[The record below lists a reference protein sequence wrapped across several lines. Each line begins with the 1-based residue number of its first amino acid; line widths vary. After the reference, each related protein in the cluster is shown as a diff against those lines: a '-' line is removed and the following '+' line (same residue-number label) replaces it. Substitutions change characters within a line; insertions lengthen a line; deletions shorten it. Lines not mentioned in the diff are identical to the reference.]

1 MNKTIRNIIY
11 NGLYQLL
18 VIALPVITVP
28 YVARVLGAHSLGI
41 NSYVVSIGNLLAYVI
56 FLGLNQFGVRTI
68 ARSSQKKIVLEN
80 EFYNL
85 WIIQLIVGIVVLCG
99 YIYFAT
105 LNSYSLFLLAN
116 VPYLLGYVIDI
127 SWFFIGVEQIKEVV
141 IRNSIVKLIT
151 VLFIFILVRSP
162 KDLFA
167 YILINACSILFSNII
182 FWEKLFKVFSGFH
195 FIFRKRSLKY
205 FLPLVILGAPQIA
218 VQLYTSFDSTLV
230 GTIAGPTQLSY
241 YDQSQKVVRIVLA
254 LVTSVSTVIMPKLSQ
269 LDKEDNRN
277 YFKILK
283 FSLDVTLISSL
294 FIVLN
299 LMIDSNEFV
308 PWFFGTKFNEMKNN
322 MFFVSLILI
331 FVSYGGVFA
340 NQFALSRGLYKEYS
354 IPYFIGAAISIPLNI
369 VFVNKY
375 GADGGTF
382 TIILTEFIV
391 CLLRVLIVHKRV
403 NYNFLLR
410 GQWKF
415 ILSMIISL
423 GVGLEFKIYV
433 SNLLLTM
440 ILNSIMS
447 TILFIFLLSVTNITY
462 INRLFRSKILKK

>member
-1 MNKTIRNIIY
+1 MSKIIRNIIY

-28 YVARVLGAHSLGI
+28 YVARVLGTHSLGI
-41 NSYVVSIGNLLAYVI
+41 NSYVASIGNLLAYVI
-56 FLGLNQFGVRTI
+56 FLGLNQFGVRKI
-68 ARSSQKKIVLEN
+68 ARSSQNKIVLED

-85 WIIQLIVGIVVLCG
+85 WVIQLMVGVLVIFG
-99 YIYFAT
+99 YVLFAGF
-105 LNSYSLFLLAN
+105 NSYKFFLLAN
-116 VPYLLGYVIDI
+116 IPYLLGYVIDI

-141 IRNSIVKLIT
+141 IRNSIVKLVT
-151 VLFIFILVRSP
+151 VFFIFILVRSP
-162 KDLFA
+162 RDLFI

-182 FWEKLFKVFSGFH
+182 FWQRLYHFFSGFH
-195 FIFRKRSLKY
+195 FLFHKISLKY

-254 LVTSVSTVIMPKLSQ
+254 LVTSVSIVLMPKLSQ
-269 LDKEDNRN
+269 LDKRGDKG
-277 YFKILK
+277 YSKILK
-283 FSLDVTLISSL
+283 LSLDITLISAL

-308 PWFFGTKFNEMKNN
+308 PWFFGDKFNEMKNN

-340 NQFALSRGLYKEYS
+340 NQFALSKGLYREYS
-354 IPYFIGAAISIPLNI
+354 IPYFVGAAISIPMNVI
-369 VFVNKY
+369 FVNKY

-382 TIILTEFIV
+382 TIIVTEFIV
-391 CLLRVLIVHKRV
+391 CLLRILIVHRKV
-403 NYNFLLR
+403 NYKFLLKN
-410 GQWKF
+410 QWKF
-415 ILSMIISL
+415 ILAMIISL
-423 GVGLEFKIYV
+423 GISLKFKLYV
-433 SNLLLTM
+433 SNLFVMM
-440 ILNSIMS
+440 ILNSVMS
-447 TILFIFLLSVTNITY
+447 STLFIVLLFIMNVVY
-462 INRLFRSKILKK
+462 INKWVYNKFLKK